1 MAISYPLNTPT
12 NIGIANIAFTA
23 ENAVAISQSP
33 FTYAQQVVSHPGQRW
48 GASISLPPMK
58 RQDAE
63 YWVAFLL
70 SLKGQAGTFLLGDPN
85 CVAAQGS
92 ATAKRNLISY
102 TEEFDNA
109 YWAKTRSSVPTPNT
123 IVAPNGLTTADFLVE
138 DTTPANSHFLSRGY
152 TFVAGETYT
161 FSVYVKAQS
170 ALRNLRMAFPTVQ
183 FGGVSSLGN
192 FNLTTGG
199 VISIGGGVTALIETV
214 GDWYRTSITK
224 QCTVSGGGSVSF
236 VLLQGTTVSVYD
248 GDGVSGVYLWGAQL
262 EVSSAPTSYQAVSVS
277 YGPFVNGASQIG
289 DTLVIDGCSPSVTG
303 FLMPGDY
310 IQLGAA
316 SSTTLHKVLTQV
328 DTDSVGGATLDIWPN
343 IRTAPADNAAVVVAN
358 TKGLFRL
365 KDNITQWQI
374 NDISS
379 YGITFDCVEAI

>member
-1 MAISYPLNTPT
+1 MSIAYPLNTPT

-85 CVAAQGS
+85 CFNAQGS
-92 ATAKRNLISY
+92 ATAKRNLLVYSEHFENVIWSKTDLLAVTGNTEAAPDGSVTAEKIVPSATLTGQHHISQ
-102 TEEFDNA
+102 TKAVVF
-109 YWAKTRSSVPTPNT
+109 
-123 IVAPNGLTTADFLVE
+123 
-138 DTTPANSHFLSRGY
+138 
-152 TFVAGETYT
+152 GETYT
-161 FSVYVKAQS
+161 ASVY
-170 ALRNLRMAFPTVQ
+170 LRAGGYSWARLSLSNQ
-183 FGGVSSLGN
+183 FTSNYVYLNTS
-192 FNLTTGG
+192 TGAIG
-199 VISIGGGVTALIETV
+199 LNSGLSNIQVVNAGGGWWRLSARATATA
-214 GDWYRTSITK
+214 
-224 QCTVSGGGSVSF
+224 SGNTNFLVYSLVANDF
-236 VLLQGTTVSVYD
+236 VAFS
-248 GDGVSGVYLWGAQL
+248 GDGTSGTIVWGAQL
-262 EVSSAPTSYQAVSVS
+262 EVGLAPTAYQAVYDA
-277 YGPFVNGASQIG
+277 YGPFVNGASQTG

-316 SSTTLHKVLTQV
+316 SSATLHKVLTQV
-328 DTDSVGGATLDIWPN
+328 DTDSVGGATLDLWPS
-343 IRTAPADNAAVVVAN
+343 IRTAPADNADVVVAN

-365 KDNITQWQI
+365 KENITQWQI